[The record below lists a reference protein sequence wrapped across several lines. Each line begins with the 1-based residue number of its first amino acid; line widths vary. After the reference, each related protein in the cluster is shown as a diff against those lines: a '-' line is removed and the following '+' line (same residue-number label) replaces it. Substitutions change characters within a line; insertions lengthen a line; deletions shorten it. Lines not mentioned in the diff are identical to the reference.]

1 MVASIERSDL
11 DRFATDARSIA
22 ADEAHSLVVLRDC
35 HSGVQIGEVSGAPQ
49 LLLRITCIKP
59 QGLRGADLA
68 LDVTTRIG
76 PGTAGDEFK
85 SRVASGRQICN
96 AGRNRQPFAESRVM
110 TCVRLYRVRIAAG
123 AALGAAA
130 FGTPVS
136 AADMAVKSPAM
147 NAAVYNWT
155 GFYVGGHVGYGDGS
169 LGPDTNPL
177 PLQGVFF
184 PHTVTGGIGGFQVG
198 YNHQFANRFVLGV
211 EADATFVG
219 PIDLPR
225 RRLGPFNSSIDY
237 VGTVRGRAGYSFGT
251 WMPYITGGFAWGHSQ
266 VRVNDAAGNVISEP
280 GQYQTG
286 WTVGA
291 GAEFALSGNWTA
303 KLEYDYVDLSR
314 RTLGLND
321 FGMPGVS
328 IEPRLQ
334 MLKFGL
340 NYQLGDSPWSATPTR
355 SVLPDSSDWS
365 VHGQT
370 TLIGQGYP
378 SFRAPYGGT
387 NSLPGAGQAQQTWT
401 TTAFL
406 GVRLWE
412 GGEFYFNPETA
423 QGFGLNGTLGLAGFP
438 NGEAQKAGA
447 EYPRI
452 RPQRYY
458 FKQTFGFGG
467 EQEDVPDGPNQI
479 AGKRDIDRLTLIVGR
494 FAIGDFFDG
503 NSYAK
508 DPRADFMNWAMWSSA
523 AYDFPADLPGYTRGA
538 VVEFNR
544 KDWAVRAGVFQ
555 VPNAPNSDVLVSN
568 TNNGGAVVEFEGR
581 YSIFDQPG
589 KVRVGVFGNRGF
601 TGNYRQALA
610 IEDANP
616 GLDIND
622 VMAGI
627 RKDNTK
633 YGFYLNG
640 EQQIATDVGLFG
652 RLSWNDGQNEILSFT
667 DVDRSVSGGVSIKG
681 STWGRAN
688 DTIGIG
694 GAVNGL
700 SSAHRDYLAAGG
712 LGLLIGDG
720 ALNYSPERILE
731 TYYAYQVN
739 KNLTLTA
746 DYQFITNPAYN
757 ADRGPV
763 HIFSGRIHGEF

>member
-1 MVASIERSDL
+1 
-11 DRFATDARSIA
+11 
-22 ADEAHSLVVLRDC
+22 
-35 HSGVQIGEVSGAPQ
+35 
-49 LLLRITCIKP
+49 
-59 QGLRGADLA
+59 
-68 LDVTTRIG
+68 
-76 PGTAGDEFK
+76 
-85 SRVASGRQICN
+85 
-96 AGRNRQPFAESRVM
+96 M
-110 TCVRLYRVRIAAG
+110 TCVRLFRVQIAAG
-123 AALGAAA
+123 AALGAAT
-130 FGTPVS
+130 FGAPAT
-136 AADMAVKSPAM
+136 AADLALKSPA
-147 NAAVYNWT
+147 ARAVYSWT
-155 GFYVGGHVGYGDGS
+155 GFYVGAHVGYGDGT
-169 LGPDTNPL
+169 LGPGTNPIL
-177 PLQGVFF
+177 EQGVFF
-184 PHTVTGGIGGFQVG
+184 PPTITGGIGGFQVG
-198 YNHQFANRFVLGV
+198 YKQEFANRFVLGF
-211 EADATFVG
+211 EADATFTG
-219 PIDLPR
+219 PTDLPR
-225 RRLGPFNSSIDY
+225 RVLGPFNSSIDY
-237 VGTVRGRAGYSFGT
+237 VGTLRGRAGYSFGT
-251 WMPYITGGFAWGHSQ
+251 WMPYVTGGFAWGHSQ
-266 VRVNDAAGNVISEP
+266 VRVNDAAGEVISEP

-291 GAEFALSGNWTA
+291 GAEFAVSGNWTA
-303 KLEYDYVDLSR
+303 KVEYDYVDLSR

-328 IEPRLQ
+328 IDPRIHL
-334 MLKFGL
+334 LKFGL

-355 SVLPDSSDWS
+355 TALPESSDWS

-370 TLIGQGYP
+370 TLLPQTYP
-378 SFRAPYGGT
+378 SFRSPYAGT
-387 NSLPGAGQAQQTWT
+387 NSLPGAGQLQQTWT

-423 QGFGLNGTLGLAGFP
+423 QGFGLNGTLGLAGFS

-447 EYPRI
+447 PFPKI
-452 RPQRYY
+452 RPQRYF

-467 EQEDVPDGPNQI
+467 EQEDVADGPNQI
-479 AGKRDIDRLTLIVGR
+479 AGKRDIDRLTLVVGR
-494 FAIGDFFDG
+494 FAVGDFFDG

-508 DPRADFMNWAMWSSA
+508 DPRADFMNWAMWASA

-538 VVEFNR
+538 VVELNR

-555 VPNAPNSDVLVSN
+555 VPNAPNSDVLVFD
-568 TNNGGAVVEFEGR
+568 TGGAVVEFEGR

-589 KVRVGVFGNRGF
+589 KLRVGVFGNRGN
-601 TGNYRQALA
+601 TGNYAQALA

-622 VMAGI
+622 VMASI
-627 RKDNTK
+627 RKDNLK

-652 RLSWNDGQNEILSFT
+652 RLSWNDGRTEILSFT

-681 STWGRAN
+681 SRWGRAN

-694 GAVNGL
+694 GAINGL

-720 ALNYSPERILE
+720 ALNYSPERIFE

>member
-49 LLLRITCIKP
+49 LLLRITCNKP
-59 QGLRGADLA
+59 QGMLGADLA
-68 LDVTTRIG
+68 LDGTTRIG

-251 WMPYITGGFAWGHSQ
+251 WMPYINGAYARGHSH
-266 VRVNDAAGNVISEP
+266 VRVNDAARNVISEP
-280 GQYQTG
+280 GPNQTG